1 MSDEEVGDVNKT
13 FGNKYLYIREKKK
26 KVERNMGT
34 FSAIIIEEQP
44 RKKVC
49 LSFLLYTFGLMAS
62 CVSQKLNVKL
72 LYTDQKIIVLNN
84 IITCLNSFKFIQN
97 SSNLFQFNDGGRS
110 PDVKY
115 NMTHDNKLCL
125 RYLQFLW
132 DTLLCIERKHLPWEK
147 PSALTSFNSSHFLS
161 PHLNNQNFP
170 RGPFF
175 RQNLLLSDLTLDYQ
189 LSTPIIT
196 IQHWWEI
203 ILDVCFFMNE
213 GLRVFIFGL
222 LYSSFD
228 VIWY

>member
-1 MSDEEVGDVNKT
+1 MTTNFA
-13 FGNKYLYIREKKK
+13 FG
-26 KVERNMGT
+26 
-34 FSAIIIEEQP
+34 
-44 RKKVC
+44 
-49 LSFLLYTFGLMAS
+49 
-62 CVSQKLNVKL
+62 
-72 LYTDQKIIVLNN
+72 
-84 IITCLNSFKFIQN
+84 
-97 SSNLFQFNDGGRS
+97 
-110 PDVKY
+110 
-115 NMTHDNKLCL
+115 
-125 RYLQFLW
+125 LQFLW

-213 GLRVFIFGL
+213 GFYFWIVIVIVWYHMILNKHNKYLSVYL
-222 LYSSFD
+222 PSS
-228 VIWY
+228 WT